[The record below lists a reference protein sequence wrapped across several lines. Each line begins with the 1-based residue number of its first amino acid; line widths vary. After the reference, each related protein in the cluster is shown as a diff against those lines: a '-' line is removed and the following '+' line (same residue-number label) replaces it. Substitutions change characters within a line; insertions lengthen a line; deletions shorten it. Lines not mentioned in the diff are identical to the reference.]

1 MNLPPSIIPI
11 AATALDTVVQR
22 VSRVVR
28 NGPAFSDLFH
38 GSSASSQEA
47 EGGRETSEAQA
58 GAGQTELGQYIQ
70 RTALRQQF
78 ETLRQAVHQHLT
90 ERFDQRGIELAEPA
104 VLEVHPSGR
113 VLETGGHWDRA
124 KIEHV
129 LQSDAK
135 LQGDVA
141 RLARLGHALR
151 NPATADPGAGSP
163 GTARLVVSDHEAFFQ
178 VT

>member
-22 VSRVVR
+22 VSQVVR
-28 NGPAFSDLFH
+28 NGPAFSDLFP
-38 GSSASSQEA
+38 GSSASPEDARSR
-47 EGGRETSEAQA
+47 RETSEAQA
-58 GAGQTELGQYIQ
+58 GSGPTELGQHIQ

-78 ETLRQAVHQHLT
+78 ETLRQSVHEHLI
-90 ERFDQRGIELAEPA
+90 EHFDQRGIELAEPA
-104 VLEVHPSGR
+104 VLEVHPSGQ
-113 VLETGGHWDRA
+113 VLEAGGHWDRA

-141 RLARLGHALR
+141 QLVRLGHALR
-151 NPATADPGAGSP
+151 NPGTADPEAGSA
-163 GTARLVVSDHEAFFQ
+163 GTARLVVSDNEAFFQ